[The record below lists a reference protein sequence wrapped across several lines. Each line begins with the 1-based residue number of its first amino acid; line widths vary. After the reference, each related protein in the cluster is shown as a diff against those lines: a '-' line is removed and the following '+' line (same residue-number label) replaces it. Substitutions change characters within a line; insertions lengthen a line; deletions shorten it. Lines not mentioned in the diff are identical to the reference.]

1 MNKEVNVLFCGD
13 ENIEKGL
20 IISII
25 SIVKHYKGKLNITVL
40 TASLETVHRRYNT
53 VNEDTVKVLDF
64 YIKQV
69 NPESSIRLIDVTKQ
83 FEKFIPK
90 SNLDTRFTPMCM
102 LRLFADQIDNISDK
116 ILYLDNDVIADKD
129 ISELYNQDVE
139 EYEFAGVLDHYGS
152 WFFRDKATK
161 RDYLNSGV
169 LLFNMKMVKET
180 GLFVQCREK
189 CRNQKMFMPDQ
200 TALNKLAVA
209 KKTLPRKY
217 NEQKKNKKDTVI
229 RHFTTGFRFFP
240 WVRTIT
246 VKPWDI
252 KRMHK
257 VLKLYKYDGILK
269 EYRAMYKSIKKI

>member
-1 MNKEVNVLFCGD
+1 MNDAVNVLYCGD

-25 SIVKHYKGKLNITVL
+25 SIVKHYKGKLNIIVL

-53 VNEDTVKVLDF
+53 VNEDTIKVLDF

-69 NPESSIRLIDVTKQ
+69 NPESSIKLIDVSEH
-83 FEKFIPK
+83 FDKFIPK

-102 LRLFADQIDNISDK
+102 LRLFADQIENIPDK
-116 ILYLDNDVIADKD
+116 IIYLDNDTIADGD
-129 ISELYNQDVE
+129 ISELFEEDVE
-139 EYEFAGVLDHYGS
+139 DYEFAGVLDYYGS
-152 WFFRDKATK
+152 WFFRDKVTK

-169 LLFNMKMVKET
+169 LLFNMKKVKET
-180 GLFVQCREK
+180 GLFGQCREK
-189 CRNQKMFMPDQ
+189 CRNEKMFMPDQ

-252 KRMHK
+252 RRMHK
-257 VLKLYKYDGILK
+257 VLKIYKYDSILK
-269 EYRAMYKSIKKI
+269 EYRNMYKSIKKI

>member
-1 MNKEVNVLFCGD
+1 MEKQVNLLYCGD

-25 SIVKHYKGKLNITVL
+25 SIVKHYKGKLNIIVL

-53 VNEDTVKVLDF
+53 VNEDTIKVLDF
-64 YIKQV
+64 YVKQV
-69 NPESSIRLIDVTKQ
+69 NPESSVKLIDVSAN
-83 FEKFIPK
+83 FDKFIPK

-102 LRLFADQIDNISDK
+102 LRLFADQIEDMPDK
-116 ILYLDNDVIADKD
+116 ILYLDNDTIADGD
-129 ISELYNQDVE
+129 ISELFDEDVE
-139 EYEFAGVLDHYGS
+139 DYEFAGVLDHYGS
-152 WFFRDKATK
+152 WFFRDKVTK

-169 LLFNMKMVKET
+169 LLFNMKKVKET
-180 GLFVQCREK
+180 GLFEQCREK
-189 CRNQKMFMPDQ
+189 CRNQKMVMPDQ

-269 EYRAMYKSIKKI
+269 EYRAMYKSIKKV

>member
-1 MNKEVNVLFCGD
+1 MNKEVNLLFCGD

-25 SIVKHYKGKLNITVL
+25 SIVKHYKGKLNITVM

-69 NPESSIRLIDVTKQ
+69 NPESSIRLIDVTEQ
-83 FEKFIPK
+83 FDKFIPK

-102 LRLFADQIDNISDK
+102 LRLFADQIENMPDK
-116 ILYLDNDVIADKD
+116 ILYLDNDVIADGD
-129 ISELYNQDVE
+129 ISELFDEDVE
-139 EYEFAGVLDHYGS
+139 GYEFAGVLDHYGS

-180 GLFVQCREK
+180 GLFEQCREK
-189 CRNQKMFMPDQ
+189 CRNQRMFMPDQ
-200 TALNKLAVA
+200 TALNKLATA
-209 KKTLPRKY
+209 KKILPRKY
-217 NEQKKNKKDTVI
+217 NEQKKKEFVLIARGKNIGK
-229 RHFTTGFRFFP
+229 FFDVFINAVFIGTLVLSAP
-240 WVRTIT
+240 AIVTRIGSIGSKA
-246 VKPWDI
+246 VQGLKI
-252 KRMHK
+252 KI
-257 VLKLYKYDGILK
+257 LY
-269 EYRAMYKSIKKI
+269 

>member
-1 MNKEVNVLFCGD
+1 MNKEVNLLFCGD

-25 SIVKHYKGKLNITVL
+25 SIVKHYKGKLNIIIM
-40 TASLETVHRRYNT
+40 TASLETLHRRYNK

-64 YIKQV
+64 YVKQV
-69 NPESSIRLIDVTKQ
+69 NPESSVKLIDVSEN
-83 FEKFIPK
+83 FDKFIPK

-102 LRLFADQIDNISDK
+102 LRLFADQIDNIPDK

-129 ISELYNQDVE
+129 ISELFNEDVE
-139 EYEFAGVLDHYGS
+139 GYEFAGVLDYYGS
-152 WFFRDKATK
+152 WFFRDKVIK

-169 LLFNMKMVKET
+169 LLINMKEVKET
-180 GLFVQCREK
+180 GLFAQCREK
-189 CRNQKMFMPDQ
+189 CRNQRMFMPDQ
-200 TALNKLAVA
+200 TALNKLAT
-209 KKTLPRKY
+209 KKKILPRKY
-217 NEQKKNKKDTVI
+217 NEQKKNKKDTVL

-257 VLKLYKYDGILK
+257 VLKLYKYDSILK
-269 EYRAMYKSIKKI
+269 EYRSMYKSIKKV

>member
-1 MNKEVNVLFCGD
+1 MNKEVNLLYCGD

-25 SIVKHYKGKLNITVL
+25 SIVKHYKGKLNIIVL

-53 VNEDTVKVLDF
+53 VNADTIKVLDF
-64 YIKQV
+64 YVKQV
-69 NPESSIRLIDVTKQ
+69 NPESSVKLIDVSTN
-83 FEKFIPK
+83 FDKFIPN

-102 LRLFADQIDNISDK
+102 LRLFADQIEDMPDK
-116 ILYLDNDVIADKD
+116 ILYLDNDTIADGD
-129 ISELYNQDVE
+129 ISELFDEDVE
-139 EYEFAGVLDHYGS
+139 DYEFAGVLDYYGS
-152 WFFRDKATK
+152 WFFRDKVTK

-169 LLFNMKMVKET
+169 LLFNMKKVKET
-180 GLFVQCREK
+180 GLFEKCRDK

-257 VLKLYKYDGILK
+257 VLKLYKYDSILK
-269 EYRAMYKSIKKI
+269 EYIAMYKSIKKI

>member
-1 MNKEVNVLFCGD
+1 MNKEVNLLYCGD

-25 SIVKHYKGKLNITVL
+25 SIVKHYKGKLNIIVL

-53 VNEDTVKVLDF
+53 VNEDTIKVLDF
-64 YIKQV
+64 YVKQV
-69 NPESSIRLIDVTKQ
+69 NPESSVKLIDVSTN
-83 FEKFIPK
+83 FDKFIPK

-102 LRLFADQIDNISDK
+102 LRLFADQIEDMPDK
-116 ILYLDNDVIADKD
+116 ILYLDNDTIADGD
-129 ISELYNQDVE
+129 ISELFDEDVE
-139 EYEFAGVLDHYGS
+139 DYEFAGVLDHYGS
-152 WFFRDKATK
+152 WFFRDKVTK

-169 LLFNMKMVKET
+169 LLFNMKKVKET
-180 GLFVQCREK
+180 GLFEQCREK

-229 RHFTTGFRFFP
+229 RHFTTGF
-240 WVRTIT
+240 
-246 VKPWDI
+246 
-252 KRMHK
+252 
-257 VLKLYKYDGILK
+257 
-269 EYRAMYKSIKKI
+269 

>member
-1 MNKEVNVLFCGD
+1 MEKQVNLLYCGD

-25 SIVKHYKGKLNITVL
+25 SIVKHYKGKLNIIVL

-53 VNEDTVKVLDF
+53 VNADTIKVLDF
-64 YIKQV
+64 YVKQV
-69 NPESSIRLIDVTKQ
+69 NPESSVKLIDVSKN
-83 FEKFIPK
+83 FDKFIPK

-102 LRLFADQIDNISDK
+102 LRLFADQIEDMPDK
-116 ILYLDNDVIADKD
+116 ILYLDNDTIADGD
-129 ISELYNQDVE
+129 ISELFGEDVE
-139 EYEFAGVLDHYGS
+139 DYEFAGVLDHYGS
-152 WFFRDKATK
+152 WFFRDKVTK

-169 LLFNMKMVKET
+169 LLFNMKKVKET
-180 GLFVQCREK
+180 GLFEQCREK
-189 CRNQKMFMPDQ
+189 CRNQRMFMPDQ

-209 KKTLPRKY
+209 KKSLPRKF